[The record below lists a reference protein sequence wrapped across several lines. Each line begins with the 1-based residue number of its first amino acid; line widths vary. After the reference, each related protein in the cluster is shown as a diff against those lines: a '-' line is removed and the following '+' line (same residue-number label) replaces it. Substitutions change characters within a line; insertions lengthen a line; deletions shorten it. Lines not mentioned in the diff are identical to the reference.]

1 MINTDELLRLI
12 EEDNA
17 RDFWVTEEEDRVE
30 FLEALDSLG
39 YLWASGNRL
48 LDLTREDY
56 MVDYDGIH
64 GICYCLSRYDKIV
77 TKSRV
82 HSGVEVSAL
91 IVRDTPPDID
101 QSDLLTMLFETEVTA

>member
-48 LDLTREDY
+48 LDLSLELN
-56 MVDYDGIH
+56 VLAFGSH
-64 GICYCLSRYDKIV
+64 SLLNLLSGY
-77 TKSRV
+77 
-82 HSGVEVSAL
+82 A
-91 IVRDTPPDID
+91 
-101 QSDLLTMLFETEVTA
+101 QLTGQY